1 MILYI
6 KGADFSSANIGTL
19 NSYVVRK
26 SIGQGATHRI
36 PDSVIKDSAVNW
48 EITLNEGYTFGI
60 YTITMGSTTITPTVN
75 GNVMTIS
82 IPKVTGNINVS
93 VATIN
98 ENVNEELYTF
108 TITPSPGN
116 ATVKLTAIGY
126 TQVGNS
132 IAVAAGT
139 NVIWEV
145 SADGYTTQ
153 SGTETINS
161 DLNKSVILSQSENG
175 IYPIGQVLDSGTVST
190 NTTALLPACT
200 TKDILE
206 CGGIYEI
213 TITPS
218 YNGNCALYLGGKT
231 GSQYCLKQQTGVV
244 ANTPFTLT
252 FNVPYLNYFDKE
264 KVELNK
270 VWFRSYQ
277 STECTFTYSIKKTG
291 YNNNPLEGVA
301 IFKDSTISATGQRVY
316 GFEAGCTYDYEITPS
331 YTGTMTIYQAY
342 SNAGVSTG
350 SVENIGAM
358 SIASVTANTPIKG
371 TITILETPSVT
382 EATLGRL
389 PDTLILRSHQSV
401 EVSIQYKFTKK

>member
-19 NSYVVRK
+19 NSYMVRK

-36 PDSVIKDSAVNW
+36 PDSVIKNSVVNW
-48 EITLNEGYTFGI
+48 EITLNEGYTFGS
-60 YTITMGSTTITPTVN
+60 YTITMGSTTITPTVNGN

-153 SGTETINS
+153 SGTETIND
-161 DLNKSVILSQSENG
+161 DLNKSVTLVGMDGGTLTCMVNNNING
-175 IYPIGQVLDSGTVST
+175 NGEEVTSKGRCFFAEYIPNNGKKPTASFTNSSLTPTIAYRYYDSDKNFIGWTDTYVS
-190 NTTALLPACT
+190 ASSYVRVCLLFTEGEQIDPLT
-200 TKDILE
+200 LQGET
-206 CGGIYEI
+206 I
-213 TITPS
+213 TI
-218 YNGNCALYLGGKT
+218 NNKT
-231 GSQYCLKQQTGVV
+231 YAIDCLIS
-244 ANTPFTLT
+244 
-252 FNVPYLNYFDKE
+252 E
-264 KVELNK
+264 SEIKVKYQLNK
-270 VWFRSYQ
+270 
-277 STECTFTYSIKKTG
+277 
-291 YNNNPLEGVA
+291 
-301 IFKDSTISATGQRVY
+301 
-316 GFEAGCTYDYEITPS
+316 
-331 YTGTMTIYQAY
+331 
-342 SNAGVSTG
+342 
-350 SVENIGAM
+350 NIGADGII
-358 SIASVTANTPIKG
+358 SDTGGGNRIALEHYFETNGENLLLSHNIENVTTTAIRYYKDKDVINNPYSSSSGSLYGRIVFVIDSGVTLNDEFIEGKEITVNNIVY
-371 TITILETPSVT
+371 TITNL
-382 EATLGRL
+382 
-389 PDTLILRSHQSV
+389 
-401 EVSIQYKFTKK
+401 

>member
-75 GNVMTIS
+75 ENVMTIS

-153 SGTETINS
+153 SGTETIND
-161 DLNKSVILSQSENG
+161 DLNKSVTLVGMDGGTLTCHVNKNINASGKEVTSNG
-175 IYPIGQVLDSGTVST
+175 RCFFAEYIPNNGKMPTASFTNSSLKPTIAYRYYDSDKNFIGWSNVDVST
-190 NTTALLPACT
+190 FSYVRVCLLFTEGVQVDPLTLHGETIIINNKTYAIDCLIT
-200 TKDILE
+200 E
-206 CGGIYEI
+206 SEI
-213 TITPS
+213 
-218 YNGNCALYLGGKT
+218 
-231 GSQYCLKQQTGVV
+231 
-244 ANTPFTLT
+244 
-252 FNVPYLNYFDKE
+252 
-264 KVELNK
+264 KVKYQLNK
-270 VWFRSYQ
+270 
-277 STECTFTYSIKKTG
+277 
-291 YNNNPLEGVA
+291 
-301 IFKDSTISATGQRVY
+301 
-316 GFEAGCTYDYEITPS
+316 
-331 YTGTMTIYQAY
+331 
-342 SNAGVSTG
+342 
-350 SVENIGAM
+350 NIGANGII
-358 SIASVTANTPIKG
+358 SDTSGENRIALEHYFETNGENLLISHDIENVTTIAIRYYKDKDVINDPYSSSSGSLYGRIVFVINSDVTLNDEFIEGKKITVNNIVY
-371 TITILETPSVT
+371 TITNL
-382 EATLGRL
+382 
-389 PDTLILRSHQSV
+389 
-401 EVSIQYKFTKK
+401 